1 MHYEIF
7 DSTGNLV
14 ESFGDEESARR
25 TLDLI
30 VDAEPDAAEDVA
42 LFISDDD
49 GMPVGGPV
57 FAHAIS
63 TTR

>member
-14 ESFGDEESARR
+14 ESFTDEESARR

-49 GMPVGGPV
+49 GTPVGGPV

-63 TTR
+63 SAR